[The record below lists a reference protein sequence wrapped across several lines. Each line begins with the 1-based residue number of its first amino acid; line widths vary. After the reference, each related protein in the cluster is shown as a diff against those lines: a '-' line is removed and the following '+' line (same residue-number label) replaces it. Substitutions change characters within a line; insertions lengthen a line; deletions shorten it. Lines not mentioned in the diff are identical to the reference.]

1 MAKKIKLAKDGIKSN
16 YSGGDDYDLIII
28 GAGVTGLTAGLMW
41 LKNTEGKKTLIVEKN
56 GYPGGYV
63 TAYQRGDY
71 VFETTQLFPDV
82 IDILEYLDIDL
93 GLREFEGTYMRSLV
107 VHGDD
112 VDEYRIPVGADNF
125 AKYLMDIFPE
135 DAHKVKKFV
144 DYSTDLFSQ
153 VRKLK
158 AFPRITDMMAIP
170 FTAPKVVANLN
181 RSYADLLDK
190 IGITNPK
197 LREVLETFNAFSGI
211 PPDSTSSII
220 STGAMLASMTK
231 SFRTVGYFDEFPAL
245 MSRLFQERGG
255 EIRLSS
261 TVDKIEVVDGEV
273 VGVRVKGDDAVIRGK
288 RVVTTVD
295 PMVAMRG
302 LVGDEHLPKKYVKRL
317 DNTLMSPS
325 SFNVALGLDDGVDLK
340 ELDLDYP
347 FNVISSGLGSMERL
361 YEGFLAG
368 KNAFSEDCFHA
379 AVVCPSLTT
388 GAKNTITIN
397 VIPLPMGKWDEWRK
411 NDRKRYTAEKEK
423 MGDFFIKVVE
433 KHFIPE
439 LSKCIVEKDISTPA
453 TYARYSG
460 SPTGSI
466 FDMATTVDQ
475 FGPKRL
481 PMKTPIKNL
490 YQPKFAYGIFGG
502 MMNGLQVVDLILNRA
517 VNDGNSL
524 LNPR

>member
-1 MAKKIKLAKDGIKSN
+1 MKKMINLKKDEIKSN
-16 YSGGDDYDLIII
+16 YSDGQSRDLVII
-28 GAGVTGLTAGLMW
+28 GAGITGLTTGLMW
-41 LKNTEGKKTLIVEKN
+41 LKNTHDKKTLIIDKN
-56 GYPGGYV
+56 SYPGGYI

-82 IDILEYLDIDL
+82 IDILDYLDIDL
-93 GLREFEGTYMRSLV
+93 NLREFEGTYMRSLV
-107 VHGDD
+107 VRGDE
-112 VDEYRIPVGADNF
+112 VDEYRIPVGPHNF
-125 AKYLMDIFPE
+125 AEYLMELFPE
-135 DAHKVKKFV
+135 DAKKVKKFI
-144 DYSTDLFSQ
+144 DYCIDLFSQ

-158 AFPRITDMMAIP
+158 AFPNLKDMIVTP
-170 FTAPKVVANLN
+170 FVAPKVLVNLN
-181 RSYADLLDK
+181 RSYSDLLDK
-190 IGITNPK
+190 FGFTNLK
-197 LREVLETFNAFSGI
+197 LREVLETFNAFSGL
-211 PPDSTSSII
+211 PPDQTSSII
-220 STGAMLASMTK
+220 ATGAMMASMTK
-231 SFRTVGYFDEFPAL
+231 SFRTWGYFDEFPAT
-245 MSRLFQERGG
+245 MSKLFQERGG
-255 EIRLSS
+255 EMRLSAP
-261 TVDKIEVVDGEV
+261 VEEIVVKDGKAIGVKIA
-273 VGVRVKGDDAVIRGK
+273 GDDSVIRADK
-288 RVVTTVD
+288 VVTTID

-347 FNVISSGLGSMERL
+347 FNVISTGLGSMEKL
-361 YEGFLAG
+361 YDGFLNG
-368 KNAFSEDCFHA
+368 VNNISKDCFHA

-397 VIPLPMGKWDEWRK
+397 VVPVAMENWNEWRK
-411 NDRKRYTAEKEK
+411 NDKKRYREEKEK
-423 MGDFFIKVVE
+423 LGDFFIDIVE

-439 LSKCIVEKDISTPA
+439 LSRCVVQKDISTPA

-475 FGPKRL
+475 FGPRRL
-481 PMKTPIKNL
+481 PMKTPIENL
-490 YQPKFAYGIFGG
+490 FQPKFAYGIYGA
-502 MMNGLQVVDLILNRA
+502 MVNGLQVTDLMLNCT